1 MVIIFIFLII
11 MLILMVKIEV
21 KFVFNYSED
30 NVKFDVY
37 IYKFDLTKF
46 FKNRKKRV
54 NHGKEILKNDDE
66 MKKMDFRISLNLFL
80 EVLRKMKFLKHKPI
94 FIIDN
99 YLEFGLEDADIT
111 AILYGYL
118 SNIVYFIL
126 KIFSSYVNL
135 KNTKIN
141 IIPRYNSNF
150 LKFYFQGILK
160 IRIAQIIY
168 ISFLFITLGRKLNGA
183 TSN

>member
-1 MVIIFIFLII
+1 MLIIFIFLII
-11 MLILMVKIEV
+11 ILILLSKIEI
-21 KFVFNYSED
+21 KFVFNYSEN

-37 IYKFDLTKF
+37 IYKFDLTNF
-46 FKNRKKRV
+46 LKNRKKKL
-54 NHGKEILKNDDE
+54 HHDKEILKNNE
-66 MKKMDFRISLNLFL
+66 EVKKMDFQISLNLFL
-80 EVLRKMKFLKHKPI
+80 EVLKKMKLLKHKPV
-94 FIIDN
+94 FIIEN
-99 YLEFGLEDADIT
+99 YLEFGLEDADVT
-111 AILYGYL
+111 AILYGYV
-118 SNIVYFIL
+118 SSFVYFIL
-126 KIFSSYVNL
+126 KIISSYVNL

-141 IIPRYNSNF
+141 VIPKYNSLF